1 MTAESEAVNFLRSRM
16 CYYHVKF
23 KQLGR
28 FSAIWKLKRDLA
40 MTRLRET
47 QQLEAKDAD

>member
-1 MTAESEAVNFLRSRM
+1 MMYESEAITFLRSRM

-28 FSAIWKLKRDLA
+28 FSAIWMLKRDLA